1 MVSGGRLA
9 ARAILHRRCKAPK
22 RVNVMT
28 WAEQMEKA
36 KAVLTIGEV
45 AEMLRVHPTTVYRLL
60 KRGDIPG
67 FKIGGNWRVSVNAL
81 DRWMSEMG
89 LLPR

>member
-1 MVSGGRLA
+1 M
-9 ARAILHRRCKAPK
+9 I
-22 RVNVMT
+22 
-28 WAEQMEKA
+28 WAEQMEKDR
-36 KAVLTIGEV
+36 AVLTIGEV
-45 AEMLRVHPTTVYRLL
+45 AELLRVHPMTVYRLL

-81 DRWMSEMG
+81 DRWMSEIG

>member
-1 MVSGGRLA
+1 VSGGRLA
-9 ARAILHRRCKAPK
+9 ARVILHQRCKSPK
-22 RVNVMT
+22 WFKVMI

>member
-1 MVSGGRLA
+1 MIS
-9 ARAILHRRCKAPK
+9 
-22 RVNVMT
+22 
-28 WAEQMEKA
+28 AEQMENA

>member
-1 MVSGGRLA
+1 MSGGRWL
-9 ARAILHRRCKAPK
+9 RGRFDIGVMRRRDGK
-22 RVNVMT
+22 VMI

-45 AEMLRVHPTTVYRLL
+45 AEMLRIHPTTVYRLL

>member
-1 MVSGGRLA
+1 M
-9 ARAILHRRCKAPK
+9 I
-22 RVNVMT
+22 

-45 AEMLRVHPTTVYRLL
+45 AEMLRIHPTTVYRLL

-67 FKIGGNWRVSVNAL
+67 FKIGGNWRVSISAL
-81 DRWMSEMG
+81 DQWMSQMG

>member
-1 MVSGGRLA
+1 
-9 ARAILHRRCKAPK
+9 
-22 RVNVMT
+22 
-28 WAEQMEKA
+28 MEKA

-81 DRWMSEMG
+81 DRWILEMG

>member
-1 MVSGGRLA
+1 M
-9 ARAILHRRCKAPK
+9 I
-22 RVNVMT
+22 

-81 DRWMSEMG
+81 ERWMSEMG

>member
-1 MVSGGRLA
+1 M
-9 ARAILHRRCKAPK
+9 I
-22 RVNVMT
+22 

-81 DRWMSEMG
+81 DSWISEIGM
-89 LLPR
+89 LPR

>member
-1 MVSGGRLA
+1 
-9 ARAILHRRCKAPK
+9 
-22 RVNVMT
+22 
-28 WAEQMEKA
+28 MEKA

>member
-1 MVSGGRLA
+1 M
-9 ARAILHRRCKAPK
+9 I
-22 RVNVMT
+22 
-28 WAEQMEKA
+28 WAEQMENP

>member
-1 MVSGGRLA
+1 VK
-9 ARAILHRRCKAPK
+9 AII
-22 RVNVMT
+22 

-36 KAVLTIGEV
+36 KVVLTIGEV

-81 DRWMSEMG
+81 DRWVSEMG
-89 LLPR
+89 LLPHQN

>member
-1 MVSGGRLA
+1 M
-9 ARAILHRRCKAPK
+9 I
-22 RVNVMT
+22 
-28 WAEQMEKA
+28 WAEQMENA

-67 FKIGGNWRVSVNAL
+67 FKIGGNWRVGVDAL

>member
-1 MVSGGRLA
+1 M
-9 ARAILHRRCKAPK
+9 I
-22 RVNVMT
+22 

-45 AEMLRVHPTTVYRLL
+45 AEMLRLHPTTVYRLL

-67 FKIGGNWRVSVNAL
+67 FKIGGNWRISVTAL
-81 DRWMSEMG
+81 DRWMSELG
-89 LLPR
+89 LPSR

>member
-1 MVSGGRLA
+1 
-9 ARAILHRRCKAPK
+9 
-22 RVNVMT
+22 
-28 WAEQMEKA
+28 MEKV

-81 DRWMSEMG
+81 ERWMSEMG

>member
-1 MVSGGRLA
+1 M
-9 ARAILHRRCKAPK
+9 I
-22 RVNVMT
+22 
-28 WAEQMEKA
+28 WAELMEKT

>member
-1 MVSGGRLA
+1 MA
-9 ARAILHRRCKAPK
+9 ARVILHRRCKVPK
-22 RVNVMT
+22 RFKVMI
-28 WAEQMEKA
+28 WAEQMEKV

-81 DRWMSEMG
+81 ERWMSEMG

>member
-1 MVSGGRLA
+1 VSGGRLA
-9 ARAILHRRCKAPK
+9 ARVILYRRGKAPK
-22 RVNVMT
+22 RVKVMI

-67 FKIGGNWRVSVNAL
+67 FKIGGNWRVSVIAL

>member
-1 MVSGGRLA
+1 MA
-9 ARAILHRRCKAPK
+9 AWVILYRRCEAPK
-22 RVNVMT
+22 RVKTMI
-28 WAEQMEKA
+28 WAEHMEKA

>member
-1 MVSGGRLA
+1 M
-9 ARAILHRRCKAPK
+9 I
-22 RVNVMT
+22 

-81 DRWMSEMG
+81 DRWISEMG
-89 LLPR
+89 FLPR

>member
-1 MVSGGRLA
+1 M
-9 ARAILHRRCKAPK
+9 I
-22 RVNVMT
+22 

-89 LLPR
+89 LLTR